1 MEVETAM
8 RAWEGLREIAGEE
21 AKVHFTGGEPFLYY
35 ERLCE
40 ILEEGK
46 RRGLGAVDL
55 IETDGYWATDEEI
68 IEERLARLDELGME
82 RLKVSCDPFHQ
93 EYVDVELVRR
103 LAEVGA
109 KMLGES
115 RVMVRWRE
123 YAERPV
129 DIANATQE
137 ERMGVY
143 LKAMADYPC
152 RFTGR
157 AGGRLAEAA
166 ASRPVEELRGL
177 TCKGSILGAKGVH
190 VDPFGNVFSGT
201 CSGIIV
207 GNVKEKSLDRM
218 WEEFDPERVEVIEHL
233 FTRGPGGLMEEA
245 KELGYEERQLYASK
259 CHLCWDLRQFL
270 FEKRR
275 YRDIIGPAEC
285 YVE

>member
-1 MEVETAM
+1 MEVGTAM
-8 RAWEGLREIAGEE
+8 RAWEGLREIAGDE
-21 AKVHFTGGEPFLYY
+21 AKVHFTGGEPFLYW

-46 RRGLGAVDL
+46 RRGLGTVDL
-55 IETDGYWATDEEI
+55 IETDGFWAEDEEI
-68 IEERLARLDELGME
+68 IKERLSRLDALGME

-123 YAERPV
+123 YAEKPV
-129 DIANATQE
+129 DIRNATEE
-137 ERMGVY
+137 ERMGLY

-152 RFTGR
+152 RYTGR
-157 AGGRLAEAA
+157 AGGKLAERAA
-166 ASRPVEELRGL
+166 CKPLEELRGL

-207 GNVKEKSLDRM
+207 GNVKDKPLEKI
-218 WEEFDPERVEVIEHL
+218 WEEFDPEGAEVIERL
-233 FTRGPGGLMEEA
+233 FTTGPAGLLDEA
-245 KELGYEERQLYASK
+245 KELGYQEKESYASK
-259 CHLCWDLRQFL
+259 CHLCWDPRQFL
-270 FEKRR
+270 FEKGRHEG
-275 YRDIIGPAEC
+275 IIGPAEC
-285 YVE
+285 YIE